1 MIETP
6 ETSVDQGTDV
16 RPPGAAA
23 DLARARFV
31 VALLL
36 IVFAALALR
45 LLYPVADPPST
56 PSVGVVWHDEGA
68 WVHNARNRALFG
80 EWTLDQWNPMYV
92 TPVLTGLEYLSF
104 STLGVG
110 LRQARLVPEL
120 LGVLSVL
127 LIGLGVA
134 RVANRRAGTMAAA
147 LLATNFV
154 YVMYNRAATIEGTMV
169 PLLVIAWYAYAR
181 AQTSP
186 RWGLIAALSAILA
199 CFTKASAVFFVVAL
213 GLDATLS
220 LAGLPGNEPAS
231 EGGPAATALRRA
243 GGYTLAGLAAASLL
257 ALVVFVG
264 PNWQAYRFYNWQI
277 SVTRKPSYALRAF
290 IDRATQLPLVADFF
304 TRMWLVLIVAVVAAL
319 GRLAVWRRIAAAE
332 RLLMLWMGL
341 GVAELIVHD
350 VQERRLL
357 FLIPPMVALAAIA
370 LGRARLL
377 PADVSRVRPSRVWLA
392 APLVFYG
399 FYAIAGSMVRVPLM
413 YRIDPG
419 EHPGPAVRTAA
430 VVAALAALALC
441 AAWRHAGRWFAR
453 QRWRTGLSLLV
464 ATLVIAGDLAQY
476 GQWASGHTDK
486 NYRAMVL
493 IGQWLP
499 PGTLVHGK
507 LANGLALESRIR
519 PIFVGRGFGNYA
531 GRTTRDD
538 VRYVAT
544 YVSPFIGYEGGR
556 DSSSGRSIIWDILDA
571 YPNRKVLHVFDV
583 CESPG
588 GRDAA
593 MLVDKMPGSTR
604 DRPGAATQ
612 PAQNWK

>member
-1 MIETP
+1 MIESSV
-6 ETSVDQGTDV
+6 TSVEAGMTFSPS
-16 RPPGAAA
+16 RTR
-23 DLARARFV
+23 DLSRSQFV

-36 IVFAALALR
+36 IVLGALTLR
-45 LLYPVADPPST
+45 LLYPVADPPSS

-80 EWTLDQWNPMYV
+80 SWKLDEWNPMYV

-104 STLGVG
+104 RAFGVG
-110 LRQARLVPEL
+110 LRQARLVPEM

-134 RVANRRAGTMAAA
+134 RVANRLAGVMAAA

-154 YVMYNRAATIEGTMV
+154 YIMYNRAATIEGTMV
-169 PLLVIAWYAYAR
+169 PFLVIAWYAYAR

-213 GLDATLS
+213 GFDALLS
-220 LAGLPGNEPAS
+220 LADFSANEPAS
-231 EGGPAATALRRA
+231 GDRPAATALRRA
-243 GGYTLAGLAAASLL
+243 GGYTLAGLAVATLVG
-257 ALVVFVG
+257 LVVFVW
-264 PNWQAYRFYNWQI
+264 PNWQAYRFYNWQT
-277 SVTRKPSYALRAF
+277 SVTRKPSYTLRAF
-290 IDRATQLPLVADFF
+290 VDRATQLPLVADFF
-304 TRMWLVLIVAVVAAL
+304 TRMWLVLIVATLAAL

-332 RLLMLWMGL
+332 RLLMLWLGL

-350 VQERRLL
+350 VQERYLL
-357 FLIPPMVALAAIA
+357 FLLPPMVALAAIA
-370 LGRARLL
+370 LGRARLA
-377 PADVSRVRPSRVWLA
+377 PADLAGVRPGWVWLA

-399 FYAIAGSMVRVPLM
+399 FYAIAGSIVRVPLM
-413 YRIDPG
+413 YRLDPG
-419 EHPGPAVRTAA
+419 EHPAPAVRTAA
-430 VVAALAALALC
+430 VVAALAAIALC
-441 AAWRHAGRWFAR
+441 GAWRHAGPWFAR

-464 ATLVIAGDLAQY
+464 ATLVIAGDLVQY
-476 GQWASGHTDK
+476 GQWASGHTEK

-493 IGQWLP
+493 IRQWLP

-531 GRTTRDD
+531 DRTTRDD
-538 VRYVAT
+538 VKYVVT

-571 YPNRKVLHVFDV
+571 YPDRRVLRVFDV

-588 GRDAA
+588 GHDAA
-593 MLVDKMPGSTR
+593 MLVDKMPAGTP
-604 DRPGAATQ
+604 DRR
-612 PAQNWK
+612 